1 MDGKGIFVVFVAT
14 LCFSVMMTSSASPDE
29 SRDTS
34 SLDSSDSSSSS
45 TSSDVSLS
53 REDCRLRPIIH
64 QLKYPGCI
72 PKSIPSFACQGHCS
86 SYVQVSMMLVSQFLC
101 DKSSYIFF
109 SFFSTH
115 NLAIMTLT
123 GLWIQILAGRAILHV
138 LSRKWRTR
146 GNDRNFLSKT
156 QTSIQ
161 KGSCNYFFIP
171 W

>member
-86 SYVQVSMMLVSQFLC
+86 SYVQVSMRLVSRFLC

-109 SFFSTH
+109 
-115 NLAIMTLT
+115 
-123 GLWIQILAGRAILHV
+123 
-138 LSRKWRTR
+138 
-146 GNDRNFLSKT
+146 FLFHT
-156 QTSIQ
+156 Q
-161 KGSCNYFFIP
+161 SCNNDSHRSLDLSFGRSSDLACVVKKVENARQRQEFSVQNTNLDSERFV
-171 W
+171 